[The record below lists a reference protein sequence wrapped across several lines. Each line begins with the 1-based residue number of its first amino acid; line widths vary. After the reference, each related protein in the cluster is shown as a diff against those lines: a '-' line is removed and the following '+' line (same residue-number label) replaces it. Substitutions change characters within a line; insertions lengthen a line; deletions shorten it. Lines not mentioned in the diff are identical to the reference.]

1 MSPARELLHRPVT
14 AWVLVFAA
22 AILAIGWPWLYSTL
36 TGTAPS
42 GASWTRVTGAM
53 VVLAGAWAGVE
64 LLRNSVP
71 WRGDR
76 RRRAWSLV
84 GAGVISWT
92 LVAAGSLLAGSPHL
106 AGPGHGLTADSL
118 RLIGATVVVCGAA
131 MIPSDAT
138 PSIERRIDL
147 ALVVSAVL
155 VALWAVAL
163 PLLLDEPPDTVA
175 RALAALLGAAWIIS
189 SASIAMRGGPHHH
202 SELRGLVY
210 ALLGGGMALMVS
222 SDLPTAPAYTAAGA
236 VSDLLWLTMGLAL
249 VNSGRRLRRPWVDS
263 PDNRRTVEQLHATL
277 PAAATVAALALVA
290 IAQRRERTL
299 DPVMVAL
306 GALVVVLSGA
316 RGLLMHLHNRSLFA
330 QLLAGAEELT
340 RTSRRD
346 PLTGLGNRVALEER
360 LGVALR
366 HRTQPGTSVFF
377 IDIDNFKRVNDSLGH
392 DAGDELLRI
401 LAERLT
407 GVLGT
412 DVFRVGG
419 DEFVAVREDLDGRSA
434 EAVAAAIVA
443 ALGPPVQ
450 IGAHRF
456 PTGASVGLA
465 RSERRADGAR
475 QPDDPQ
481 LLLRRADLALYR
493 AKELGRA
500 QWAPYEPWLQER
512 ADRRLTL
519 QQGLRDAIERR
530 EFEVFYQPVHALGTG
545 ALVGAEALVRWV
557 SPAFGVLLPHEF
569 VPLAN
574 EAALMPAIGQ
584 VVLDS
589 VLADLRGGDRG
600 LWVAINLSED
610 EVLHPAMAGRLVG
623 RLDACGVEPQQLRVE
638 VTERVVLD
646 PTARDVLNHLASSGL
661 GICIEDFGSGPTS
674 LRHLSSFNDLTLKM
688 DRSFLG
694 APGRQRGELT
704 ILAAVVDLA
713 HELGLRC
720 AAEAI
725 TTARQAED
733 LEGLGVDEGQ
743 GWHFGQAVRW
753 NELNRGC
760 AAGEAP

>member
-1 MSPARELLHRPVT
+1 LVPASELLHRPVT
-14 AWVLVFAA
+14 AWVLVSGAA
-22 AILAIGWPWLYSTL
+22 LLAVVWPWLHSMF

-42 GASWTRVTGAM
+42 GALWTRVTGTM

-64 LLRNSVP
+64 VLRSTVP
-71 WRGDR
+71 WHGDR
-76 RRRAWSLV
+76 RRRAWSIV
-84 GAGVISWT
+84 GGGVMSWT
-92 LVAAGSLLAGSPHL
+92 LGATAAVLTGRPHL
-106 AGPGHGLTADSL
+106 GGPGHGLAVEL
-118 RLIGATVVVCGAA
+118 LQLVGALVVVAGAA
-131 MIPSDAT
+131 TIPSDAT

-147 ALVVSAVL
+147 ALVVTAVL

-163 PLLLDEPPDTVA
+163 PLLLDEPPGTPA
-175 RALAALLGAAWIIS
+175 RAVAALLGAAWIIT
-189 SASIAMRGGPHHH
+189 AAGIAMRAGPHHH

-210 ALLGGGMALMVS
+210 ALLAGGTALMAS
-222 SDLPTAPAYTAAGA
+222 SGISPAPAYTATGS
-236 VSDLLWLTMGLAL
+236 VTDLLWLTMGLAL
-249 VNSGRRLRRPWVDS
+249 VTSGRRLRRPWVDS
-263 PDNRRTVEQLHATL
+263 PDNRRAVERLHAAL

-290 IAQRRERTL
+290 VAQRRERAL
-299 DPVMVAL
+299 DPVMMAL

-330 QLLAGAEELT
+330 RLLSSAEELT

-346 PLTGLGNRVALEER
+346 PLTGLGNRLALEER
-360 LGVALR
+360 LGIALR
-366 HRTQPGTSVFF
+366 HHEPPGTSVFF

-392 DAGDELLRI
+392 EAGDELLQV
-401 LAERLT
+401 LAERLI
-407 GVLGT
+407 GVMGA

-434 EAVAAAIVA
+434 EAVAAAVVA
-443 ALGPPVQ
+443 SLGPPVQ

-465 RSERRADGAR
+465 RSERRADGPR

-519 QQGLRDAIERR
+519 QQGLRDAIEDR

-545 ALVGAEALVRWV
+545 DLVGAEALVRWV
-557 SPAFGVLLPHEF
+557 SPTFGVLLPHEF

-574 EAALMPAIGQ
+574 EAALMPAIGE
-584 VVLDS
+584 VVLEA
-589 VLADLRGGDRG
+589 VLADLRDDDRR
-600 LWVAINLSED
+600 LWVSVNLSED
-610 EVLHPAMAGRLVG
+610 EVLHPAVAPRLVE
-623 RLDACGVEPQQLRVE
+623 RLEACGVEPGRLRVE
-638 VTERVVLD
+638 VTERAVLE
-646 PTARDVLNHLASSGL
+646 PTAREVLNQLAARGL

-674 LRHLSSFNDLTLKM
+674 LRHLSSFSDLTLKM

-694 APGRQRGELT
+694 ASGRQRDDLT

-720 AAEAI
+720 AVEAI
-725 TTARQAED
+725 TTAAQAED
-733 LEGLGVDEGQ
+733 LRGLGVDEGQ

-753 NELNRGC
+753 SELTGRDPR
-760 AAGEAP
+760 EAPT